1 MKGILI
7 DSLSPMGLRLAFSS
21 PGILL
26 RVLFSLTYGKER
38 GRAYSSSMGVKELL
52 CFSPAGRAKWN
63 GLGVSRLCHQH
74 ENRLVTSNLL
84 FSLSQAGCSHDP
96 KIRKQRFLV
105 QGDQAFQKGQFS
117 AAAICYGQ
125 AIEIDPRFT
134 ETHFKLAQTSIRM
147 SSWMAACQEFR
158 RTVELQPE
166 NWQAQLSLCPW
177 DDIT

>member
-1 MKGILI
+1 LI

-21 PGILL
+21 PRYTIKCFIFINIRKRARPRLL
-26 RVLFSLTYGKER
+26 LVHGGSKNC
-38 GRAYSSSMGVKELL
+38 

-63 GLGVSRLCHQH
+63 GLGMSRLCHLH
-74 ENRLVTSNLL
+74 KNRLVTGNLL

-125 AIEIDPRFT
+125 AIQIDPRFT
-134 ETHFKLAQTSIRM
+134 ETHFKLAQTRIRM

-158 RTVELQPE
+158 RTVEPRPKNLQG
-166 NWQAQLSLCPW
+166 QLSLCPW